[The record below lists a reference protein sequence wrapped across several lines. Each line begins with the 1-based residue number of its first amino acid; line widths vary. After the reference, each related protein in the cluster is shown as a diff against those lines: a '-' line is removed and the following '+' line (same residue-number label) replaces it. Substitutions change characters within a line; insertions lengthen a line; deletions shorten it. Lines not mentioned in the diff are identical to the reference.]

1 MNRKCTILG
10 VLVASLLLA
19 GIAVAA
25 PSSYDID
32 WWAMA
37 SGSSSGTAGDTNLE
51 GTVGQ
56 TVVGIQSEDD
66 YVICSGFWP
75 GVGSC
80 GEPPTY
86 PAYLPTVFRELPSG
100 GSGQE

>member
-1 MNRKCTILG
+1 LG

-37 SGSSSGTAGDTNLE
+37 SGSGSGTDGSTSLE
-51 GTVGQ
+51 GTLGQ
-56 TVVGIQSEDD
+56 ATLGVDRREHYIV
-66 YVICSGFWP
+66 CTGFWYGTAQCP
-75 GVGSC
+75 V
-80 GEPPTY
+80 
-86 PAYLPTVFRELPSG
+86 ALYLPIIRREFVEQLP
-100 GSGQE
+100 